1 MVIASGSAAAI
12 YIASAE
18 AFGVPSRM
26 CSRALCF
33 FVFADQPDNKAHNQR
48 NTKNDA
54 DSDAGL
60 CAGAQA
66 TGTVGLRRC

>member
-26 CSRALCF
+26 CSRARGF
-33 FVFADQPDNKAHNQR
+33 FVFADQPDNKANQR
-48 NTKNDA
+48 KTKNDA
-54 DSDAGL
+54 DSDAAL

-66 TGTVGLRRC
+66 TGTASLRRC